1 MMKTKEKMT
10 KKLAFTWSWEN
21 AKDLN
26 ICNFYF
32 RIKKKKKKESCKYKS
47 NQQLLLYVQ
56 YWKYRRKFL
65 KNGGSDWG
73 KKIYNL
79 S

>member
-32 RIKKKKKKESCKYKS
+32 RIKKKKKNHVNRNRINNYF
-47 NQQLLLYVQ
+47 YM
-56 YWKYRRKFL
+56 
-65 KNGGSDWG
+65 
-73 KKIYNL
+73 YNIENTEENF
-79 S
+79 

>member
-32 RIKKKKKKESCKYKS
+32 RIKKKKKKEMNHVNRNRINNYFYMYDIKNAEENFKR
-47 NQQLLLYVQ
+47 LF
-56 YWKYRRKFL
+56 WKWL
-65 KNGGSDWG
+65 K
-73 KKIYNL
+73 KENL
-79 S
+79 

>member
-32 RIKKKKKKESCKYKS
+32 RIKKKKKKNHVNRNRINNYF
-47 NQQLLLYVQ
+47 YM
-56 YWKYRRKFL
+56 
-65 KNGGSDWG
+65 
-73 KKIYNL
+73 YNIENTEENF
-79 S
+79 